1 MLDVVASR
9 KQARARLPVKPP
21 EHGELQLAD
30 GTRLVATIWRPD
42 TAETLPVLLMRQP
55 YGREIAS
62 TVTLAHPSWYAAH
75 GYVVVI
81 QDVRGAGDSEGDFE
95 ALANEAEDGAQT
107 LEWARN
113 LPGSN
118 GKIGTYGFS
127 YQGTTQFLTLAGGG
141 KPDAMA
147 VAMASWN
154 PVADWASEGGLFRTA
169 MASGWAA
176 QMARLKAHRLGD
188 KQALREL
195 APGKDWT
202 DYFTFLS
209 SRPDLSHLPSWAKGD
224 IAANPS
230 VLLNPPPPVPLLQ
243 TAGAA
248 DLFLRGTLAA
258 DTAFRAVSP
267 ETTHLIFA
275 PWSHIGWNR
284 SSGGARLE
292 AGAEFSV
299 DRAQLAFFDHYLK
312 GLGETPAALRA
323 YDAGTDDWR
332 EVPLADLRDP
342 ASRHFALSSDGLAA
356 TLLSDGRLCEPFD
369 AESEEGFDV
378 IVHDPLKPAP
388 LVGGV
393 VGTPPGPV
401 DTGAHDD
408 RADVACYTTDPFAH
422 AQTLIGQAAAN
433 LSVRID
439 GNVTALG
446 ATLALVT
453 AEGASIA
460 LATTVAPV
468 EAGRCRLT
476 FEGLCRTL
484 KPGEALRLAIQV
496 APCPQ
501 FLPYPALDLPEP
513 GVRAA
518 TVTLCHQAS
527 EFLLPMK
534 DLGQSDA

>member
-9 KQARARLPVKPP
+9 RHERARLPIKPP

-42 TAETLPVLLMRQP
+42 TADTLPVLLMRQP

-81 QDVRGAGDSEGDFE
+81 QDVRGAGDSDGDFE
-95 ALANEAEDGAQT
+95 ALANEADDGRQT
-107 LEWARN
+107 LDWARA

-118 GKIGTYGFS
+118 GRIGTYGFS

-141 KPDAMA
+141 RPDAMA
-147 VAMASWN
+147 VAMASWD
-154 PVADWASEGGLFRTA
+154 PHFDWTSEGGLFRTA

-188 KQALREL
+188 AQALRAL
-195 APGKDWT
+195 APGKDWK
-202 DYFTFLS
+202 DYFAFLCG
-209 SRPDLSHLPSWAKGD
+209 RPDLSHLSNWAQGE

-230 VLLNPPPPVPLLQ
+230 RLLASPPPVPLLQ

-258 DTAFRAVSP
+258 DAAFRAVAP
-267 ETTHLIFA
+267 ETTHLIMA
-275 PWSHIGWNR
+275 PWGHIGWNR
-284 SSGGARLE
+284 SAGAARLN

-312 GLGETPAALRA
+312 GTGEAPAALRA
-323 YDAGTDDWR
+323 YDAGTDGWR
-332 EVPLADLRDP
+332 DLSP
-342 ASRHFALSSDGLAA
+342 AQIVRNPDRRFELSSDGLAA
-356 TLLSDGRLCEPFD
+356 TLLSDGRLCD
-369 AESEEGFDV
+369 HGDTGFDM
-378 IVHDPLKPAP
+378 IVHDPQRPAP
-388 LVGGV
+388 LVGGSM
-393 VGTPPGPV
+393 GNPQGPV
-401 DTGAHDD
+401 DTGGHGD
-408 RADVACYTTDPFAH
+408 RADVACYTTARFIRT
-422 AQTLIGQAAAN
+422 QTLIGRAEAD
-433 LSVRID
+433 LSVRIE
-439 GNVTALG
+439 GNIIALA
-446 ATLALVT
+446 ATLETIT
-453 AEGASIA
+453 AQGRAVA
-460 LATTVAPV
+460 LATTVAPI

-476 FEGLCRTL
+476 FEGLCRTF

-496 APCPQ
+496 APCPE

-518 TVTLCHQAS
+518 TVTLCHQGS
-527 EFLLPMK
+527 ELLLPMQ
-534 DLGQSDA
+534 DQVEFNA